1 MSEYKYNDAT
11 KIIHDTVRPD
21 PQTGAVNAPVYF
33 SSTFAQ
39 KDPLEL
45 GKYDYARSGNPT
57 RDQVEESIA
66 NLEGGSRG
74 FAFAT
79 GMAAITAAFL
89 TLHQGDHIIITK
101 DVYGGT
107 FRLVTELLPNYGI
120 SHTFVDLN
128 DEDALEAAYQ
138 ENTKVVYA
146 ETPSNPTLTV
156 VDLQATAKSAHAHG
170 ALLFADN
177 TFMTPLYQK
186 PLSLGTDLVIHSA
199 TKFLSGHS
207 DILAGLVVTKDVALG
222 DAIYFIQNAMGATLS
237 VGDCWLL
244 LRGLK
249 TLKVRLQTETETA
262 TKLAQWLEQQPA
274 VKAVNYP
281 GLKSDKN
288 YAIQSK
294 QALSG
299 GAVLSFDI
307 ASEDNVRTLVQH
319 LKLPIFSVSLG
330 AVETILSYPC
340 TMSHA
345 ELSPD
350 EQQESGVT
358 PGLLRL
364 SAGLEDFEDLKQDFA
379 QALAYLPASAT
390 TQPNPVVTEG

>member
-156 VDLQATAKSAHAHG
+156 VDLEATAKSAHAHG
-170 ALLFADN
+170 ALLFTDN

-186 PLSLGTDLVIHSA
+186 PLSLGADLVIHSA

-207 DILAGLVVTKDVALG
+207 DILAGLVVTNDAALG
-222 DAIYFIQNAMGATLS
+222 DAVYFIQNAMGATLS

-249 TLKVRLQTETETA
+249 TLKVRLQTETENA
-262 TKLAQWLEQQPA
+262 TKLAQWLQQQPA

-281 GLKSDKN
+281 GLESDKS
-288 YAIQSK
+288 YAIQSM

-340 TMSHA
+340 TMSHP

-350 EQQESGVT
+350 EQQASGVT

-379 QALAYLPASAT
+379 QALTYIPASST
-390 TQPNPVVTEG
+390 TQPKPAVAEG

>member
-1 MSEYKYNDAT
+1 MHKINYDDST
-11 KIIHDTVRPD
+11 KIIKDTVRPD
-21 PQTGAVNAPVYF
+21 PATGAANSPVYL

-39 KDPLEL
+39 QDPTKL

-66 NLEGGSRG
+66 HLEGGSRG

-79 GMAAITAAFL
+79 GMAAISAAFL
-89 TLHQGDHIIITK
+89 SLHQGDHIIVTK

-107 FRLVTELLPNYGI
+107 FRLVTQLLPNYGI

-128 DEDALEAAYQ
+128 DKEALEAAYQ

-156 VDLQATAKSAHAHG
+156 VDLAAIAQSAHAHG

-186 PLSLGTDLVIHSA
+186 PLELGADLVLHSA

-207 DILAGLVVTKDVALG
+207 DILAGLVVTKDDKLG
-222 DAIYFIQNAMGATLS
+222 EEIYFIQNAMGATLGVS
-237 VGDCWLL
+237 DCWLL

-249 TLKVRLQTETETA
+249 TLKVRMKAETEGA
-262 TKLAQWLEQQPA
+262 TELAGWLEQQSA
-274 VKAVNYP
+274 VAGVHYP
-281 GLKSDKN
+281 GLRSDPN

-294 QALSG
+294 QAASG
-299 GAVLSFDI
+299 GAVLSFDVG
-307 ASEDNVRTLVQH
+307 SEENVRTLVQH
-319 LKLPIFSVSLG
+319 LRLPLFSVSLG

-345 ELSPD
+345 ELD
-350 EQQESGVT
+350 AGEQEASGIT

-364 SAGLEDFEDLKQDFA
+364 SVGIEDLEDLKADFK
-379 QALAYLPASAT
+379 QALAFLPAADQERQVNYS
-390 TQPNPVVTEG
+390 

>member
-156 VDLQATAKSAHAHG
+156 VDLEATAKSAHAHG

-186 PLSLGTDLVIHSA
+186 PLSLGADLVIHSA

-207 DILAGLVVTKDVALG
+207 DILAGLVVTNDAALG
-222 DAIYFIQNAMGATLS
+222 DAVYFIQNAMGATLS

-249 TLKVRLQTETETA
+249 TLKVRLQTETENA
-262 TKLAQWLEQQPA
+262 TKLAQWLQQQPA

-281 GLKSDKN
+281 GLESDKN

-319 LKLPIFSVSLG
+319 LQLPIFSVSLG

-350 EQQESGVT
+350 EQQASGVT

-379 QALAYLPASAT
+379 QALAYIPASST
-390 TQPNPVVTEG
+390 TQPKPAVAEG

>member
-1 MSEYKYNDAT
+1 MSETNYNDAT

-21 PQTGAVNAPVYF
+21 PLTGAVNTPVYF

-39 KDPLEL
+39 KGPWNL

-74 FAFAT
+74 FAFST

-128 DEDALEAAYQ
+128 DQEALEAAYQ

-156 VDLQATAKSAHAHG
+156 VDLAATAKSAHAHG

-186 PLSLGTDLVIHSA
+186 PLSLGADLVIHSA
-199 TKFLSGHS
+199 TNFLSGHS
-207 DILAGLVVTKDVALG
+207 DILAGLVVTKDDALG
-222 DAIYFIQNAMGATLS
+222 DAVYFIQNTMGATLS
-237 VGDCWLL
+237 IGDCWLL

-249 TLKVRLQTETETA
+249 TLKVRLQTETEST
-262 TKLAQWLEQQPA
+262 TKIAQWLQQQPA

-281 GLKSDKN
+281 GLKDDSN

-299 GAVLSFDI
+299 GAVLSFNI
-307 ASEDNVRTLVQH
+307 GSEDNVRTLVQH
-319 LKLPIFSVSLG
+319 LQLPIFSVSLG

-345 ELSPD
+345 ELSPE
-350 EQQESGVT
+350 EQQASGVT

-364 SAGLEDFEDLKQDFA
+364 SVGLEDFDDLKQDFA
-379 QALAYLPASAT
+379 QALAYLT
-390 TQPNPVVTEG
+390 D

>member
-1 MSEYKYNDAT
+1 MSETNYNDAT

-21 PQTGAVNAPVYF
+21 PLTGAVNTPVYF

-39 KDPLEL
+39 KDPWNL

-74 FAFAT
+74 FAFST

-128 DEDALEAAYQ
+128 DQEALEAAYQ

-156 VDLQATAKSAHAHG
+156 VDLAATAKSAHAHG

-186 PLSLGTDLVIHSA
+186 PLSLGADLVIHSA

-207 DILAGLVVTKDVALG
+207 DILAGLVVTKDDALG
-222 DAIYFIQNAMGATLS
+222 DAVYFIQNAMGATLS
-237 VGDCWLL
+237 IGDCWLL

-249 TLKVRLQTETETA
+249 TLKVRLQTETEST
-262 TKLAQWLEQQPA
+262 TKIAQWLQQQPA

-281 GLKSDKN
+281 GLKDDSN
-288 YAIQSK
+288 YAIQPK

-299 GAVLSFDI
+299 GAVLSFNI
-307 ASEDNVRTLVQH
+307 GSEDNVRTLVQH
-319 LKLPIFSVSLG
+319 LQLPIFSVSLG

-345 ELSPD
+345 ELSPE
-350 EQQESGVT
+350 EQQASGVT

-364 SAGLEDFEDLKQDFA
+364 SVGLEDFDDLKQDFA
-379 QALAYLPASAT
+379 QALAYLT
-390 TQPNPVVTEG
+390 D

>member
-156 VDLQATAKSAHAHG
+156 VDLEATAKSAHAHG
-170 ALLFADN
+170 ALLFTDN

-186 PLSLGTDLVIHSA
+186 SLSLGADLVIHSA

-207 DILAGLVVTKDVALG
+207 DILAGLVVTRDAALG

-249 TLKVRLQTETETA
+249 TLKVRLQTETENA
-262 TKLAQWLEQQPA
+262 TKLAQWLQQQPA

-281 GLKSDKN
+281 GLESDKN
-288 YAIQSK
+288 FAIQSK

-307 ASEDNVRTLVQH
+307 SSEDNVRTLVQH

-364 SAGLEDFEDLKQDFA
+364 SAGLEDLEDLKQDFA
-379 QALAYLPASAT
+379 QALAHIPASIT
-390 TQPNPVVTEG
+390 TQPKPAVTEG

>member
-138 ENTKVVYA
+138 KNTKVVYA

-186 PLSLGTDLVIHSA
+186 PLSLGADLVIHSA

-207 DILAGLVVTKDVALG
+207 DILAGLVVTKDAALG

-249 TLKVRLQTETETA
+249 TLKVRLQTETENA
-262 TKLAQWLEQQPA
+262 TKLAQWLQQQPA
-274 VKAVNYP
+274 IKAVHYP
-281 GLKSDKN
+281 GLEGDKN

-379 QALAYLPASAT
+379 QALAYIPASTT
-390 TQPNPVVTEG
+390 TQPKPAVTEG